1 MAGILAGIEGAVGML
16 PAVEQVWNAL
26 APEVQTLINSLPTAA
41 QSVAKP
47 MASAVAGTGIQAAYV
62 KRLTT
67 ALPGLSAATITG
79 MFTTVGTAVAEAV
92 TAEELATTPEAT
104 DIYLCSTAAK
114 TTIEGLINT
123 AFAAE
128 GINVS
133 LIRPSTLSG
142 MIDNGIEMYMAGIGV
157 QALKA

>member
-1 MAGILAGIEGAVGML
+1 MQHRL
-16 PAVEQVWNAL
+16 
-26 APEVQTLINSLPTAA
+26 SRSTAA
-41 QSVAKP
+41 LRRSNPCPK
-47 MASAVAGTGIQAAYV
+47 
-62 KRLTT
+62 L
-67 ALPGLSAATITG
+67 
-79 MFTTVGTAVAEAV
+79 AV